1 MCEEEVGT
9 YEDNN
14 VKENNEEVKDVE
26 EAGADVEEIGVDVEQ
41 FGADADQVGAEVETM
56 VKKGVET
63 EVGSLEWMLAV
74 GTPYNVV
81 AYTIMG
87 NDVLGGEKIMHGLPL
102 AKENARVS
110 ITRVVSGSAA
120 IPVPVGD
127 EIKTVNE
134 AVGKYIAWPRDLILE
149 VNTSVAPMV
158 EPKKGGKK
166 SAVKKWKHVKDCIE
180 EYVVK
185 MGPNY
190 LHALKC
196 LWIWENEA
204 LSNDQT
210 TSFKLSQEALGST
223 KKYCLFLSDVYALCT
238 RGEISASIICIYIH
252 LLYENLKRNKMTHM
266 VAFVD
271 PGTIGA
277 KSCGSAAE
285 RSRALAY
292 RFKTAKKGQNH
303 WVLSVVNPDAQVV
316 YHLDPLKRRIASS
329 EWMEVVDNS
338 IKLYKDSARKML
350 KRKIVW
356 ENLAGV
362 SVQNESKDCGLF
374 VMLYMREIC
383 EDKEFDFCSKWLQR
397 GNNSFTEDDINDIK
411 DAWAKFFLK
420 YHT

>member
-1 MCEEEVGT
+1 
-9 YEDNN
+9 
-14 VKENNEEVKDVE
+14 
-26 EAGADVEEIGVDVEQ
+26 
-41 FGADADQVGAEVETM
+41 M

-63 EVGSLEWMLAV
+63 EVGSLKWMLAV
-74 GTPYNVV
+74 GTPDNVV
-81 AYTIMG
+81 AYAIIG
-87 NDVLGGEKIMHGLPL
+87 NDVLGGEKILHGLPL

-134 AVGKYIAWPRDLILE
+134 AVGTYIAWPRDLILE
-149 VNTSVAPMV
+149 SNTSVAPMV

-166 SAVKKWKHVKDCIE
+166 SAVKKWKHVKDCVE

-190 LHALKC
+190 LHALKR
-196 LWIWENEA
+196 LWIWANEA
-204 LSNDQT
+204 LSNGQT
-210 TSFKLSQEALGST
+210 TSFKLCQEAFGST

-238 RGEISASIICIYIH
+238 GGEVSASIICIYIH
-252 LLYENLKRNKMTHM
+252 LLHENLKRNKMTHM

-292 RFKTAKKGQNH
+292 RFKTAKKGQCFLLPYNHANH

-329 EWMEVVDNS
+329 EWME
-338 IKLYKDSARKML
+338 
-350 KRKIVW
+350 
-356 ENLAGV
+356 GV
-362 SVQNESKDCGLF
+362 PVQNESKDCGLF

-383 EDKEFDFCSKWLQR
+383 KDKEFDFFSKWLQR

-411 DAWAKFFLK
+411 DAWVKFFLK
-420 YHT
+420 HHT